1 MAERLSA
8 ARFLNDLGGRIEAET
23 IRASCAGDIV
33 PKWLSEVL
41 AVALDEIC
49 RERTRW
55 AEGSRPSA
63 ALLDKLMEQGGSELL
78 AKKAEAQVGEAYG
91 AAECSAAGRR
101 IRSSLASLAEELK
114 SSASAAAQAV
124 RAASGSEAEAKAAAV
139 AAGYRVTQ
147 TRWEQRWRRASR
159 EAGKTRGRQARESGQ
174 EQQGKVAKRLKV
186 KEEAAMKEEAAVP
199 VTKKVARVTTASKH
213 RW

>member
-1 MAERLSA
+1 MLPPP
-8 ARFLNDLGGRIEAET
+8 LYNHLQ
-23 IRASCAGDIV
+23 
-33 PKWLSEVL
+33 VL

-49 RERTRW
+49 RERTAGPKAHGRV
-55 AEGSRPSA
+55 
-63 ALLDKLMEQGGSELL
+63 LHCLIMEQGGSELL

-101 IRSSLASLAEELK
+101 IRSSLASLAEEIK

-147 TRWEQRWRRASR
+147 TRWEQRWRRVSSVGWVGCCLGAHRVHRPLRGGQPSASL
-159 EAGKTRGRQARESGQ
+159 ARGQALSG
-174 EQQGKVAKRLKV
+174 EFTHEMLKV
-186 KEEAAMKEEAAVP
+186 YF
-199 VTKKVARVTTASKH
+199 
-213 RW
+213 